1 MNSFQIWSGETMV
14 NWYPKVASTAYSQ
27 NSMVRFNGS
36 GAVAMATN
44 SAGQNPFVGIYI
56 RTAIT
61 SASSDYADTTKVPV
75 IIPNSDAI
83 FLAPVVTGTLTTAMV
98 GTYVDLDATSVGINV
113 NSSTQDAI
121 LVVGFVSATL
131 ALVKINSAAQWKPGL

>member
-1 MNSFQIWSGETMV
+1 MNSFSIWSGETMV
-14 NWYPKVASTAYSQ
+14 DWFPKVASTAYSN
-27 NSMVRFNGS
+27 NSIVRFNGS

-44 SAGQNPFVGIYI
+44 SAGQNPFVGLFI
-56 RTAIT
+56 RAAIT
-61 SASSDYADTTKVPV
+61 SAATDYADTTKVPV
-75 IIPNSDAI
+75 VIPNSDAI

-113 NSSTQDAI
+113 SSSTQDAL
-121 LVVGFVSATL
+121 LVVGYISATL